1 MQTLIA
7 TVLLLSGFT
16 ASTAGR
22 VCFGYR
28 RDTCMG
34 MSVLAETLLCQS
46 GDDRAWQL
54 KVLLDIRR

>member
-22 VCFGYR
+22 VCFGCR
-28 RDTCMG
+28 RDTCMC

-46 GDDRAWQL
+46 GDD
-54 KVLLDIRR
+54 VVHGN